1 MPIIT
6 KVAEC
11 LDWSDDDE
19 AGKVTVECAGRGFL
33 EFYGMLKATGEDEV
47 KVWDDEL
54 EKDAMCQPKSEDTA
68 IEGGKEDDAPSF
80 PPVDL
85 FSLSE
90 TELKEIDYYK
100 VLHLPCRPTI
110 TPDDVKKAYRKSC
123 LKYHPDKSGRGEE
136 DAVFL
141 KVKVAFETLS
151 TLKKAYDSTEMP
163 FDESIPSEK
172 EIAKRDFFQ
181 LWEPVFKLNLH
192 FDSRLLPSSKSNGGN
207 KRNNRRSSGSSR
219 NMKNKSKKMQGPPSL
234 GDVDTPIE
242 EVHEYYDYW
251 IHFESWRDFS
261 LQAARELETQE
272 HLDNAE
278 SRYEKR
284 WFQKEIDRAAKKL
297 KQQEVARI
305 TLLVEKAMASDPRL
319 IQEKKRLIE
328 EKERKQQQRKQD
340 AIDKKEAEEEAKL
353 AEQQKAAEEKKRKT
367 EEKMT
372 REQEKKKVRKAKQAF
387 KKYVGAALKELEQK
401 EYALENEVDLICA
414 KLNRLKL
421 TKLNSHLEAKSASDV
436 VAIVKKRSE
445 NITNG
450 VHEEGDDEEAD
461 NGNNV
466 GNSFCVP
473 TTNVSTTNKQSHE
486 ETIAPSP
493 TSSTSAKKKTLPFSK
508 DEMTALA
515 KGAKK
520 FPPGGANRWDQI
532 SHYINNV
539 CRPQNPRTKEECIE
553 IFNKIN
559 KSAKAFQNG
568 SQAQA
573 AATTSTT
580 STIDNNSCDWS
591 TEQDQQLQKGLSTH
605 LASMEKN
612 ERWSSIA
619 NGVIGKSKKEC
630 VMRFKEIRNALK
642 AKK

>member
-1 MPIIT
+1 MQAMGQRSGQGRHLQVEKHT
-6 KVAEC
+6 LLSNEGSSDKESDAE
-11 LDWSDDDE
+11 
-19 AGKVTVECAGRGFL
+19 A
-33 EFYGMLKATGEDEV
+33 
-47 KVWDDEL
+47 
-54 EKDAMCQPKSEDTA
+54 
-68 IEGGKEDDAPSF
+68 SF

-141 KVKVAFETLS
+141 KVKAAFETLS
-151 TLKKAYDSTEMP
+151 TQKKAYDSTEMP
-163 FDESIPSEK
+163 FDESIPSDK
-172 EIAKRDFFQ
+172 EIARKDFFK
-181 LWEPVFKLNLH
+181 LWEPVFQRNSH
-192 FDSRLLPSSKSNGGN
+192 FDSRLLPSCAKNGN
-207 KRNNRRSSGSSR
+207 KRNNRRSSGSSSR
-219 NMKNKSKKMQGPPSL
+219 NLKNSKNNNKKPQGPPSL
-234 GDVDTPIE
+234 GSADTRIE

-297 KQQEVARI
+297 KQLEVARM

-328 EKERKQQQRKQD
+328 EKERKQRERKQE
-340 AIDKKEAEEEAKL
+340 ALDKKKAAEDAKL
-353 AEQQKAAEEKKRKT
+353 AEQQKAEEEKKKKAEEKIA
-367 EEKMT
+367 
-372 REQEKKKVRKAKQAF
+372 REQEKKKLRKTKVAL
-387 KKYVGAALKELEQK
+387 KKYVKAALQELNQK
-401 EYALENEVDLICA
+401 EYALEDEVDLICA
-414 KLNRLKL
+414 ELDQLKIAKLNARLDSKP
-421 TKLNSHLEAKSASDV
+421 ASDV

-445 NITNG
+445 NIQNGVQEGNDEEPDTNG
-450 VHEEGDDEEAD
+450 SSCA
-461 NGNNV
+461 
-466 GNSFCVP
+466 
-473 TTNVSTTNKQSHE
+473 
-486 ETIAPSP
+486 A
-493 TSSTSAKKKTLPFSK
+493 TSSTTEISATKEQAQQDTKPPAPATATAPVSTKKKKIPFTK
-508 DEMTALA
+508 EEMTALA

-532 SHYINNV
+532 SNYINNV

-553 IFNKIN
+553 TFNRIN
-559 KSAKAFQNG
+559 KSAKALQNG
-568 SQAQA
+568 NKSQAPAPAKNGA
-573 AATTSTT
+573 APKADS
-580 STIDNNSCDWS
+580 NPADW
-591 TEQDQQLQKGLSTH
+591 TPEQDKQLQSGLSTYP
-605 LASMEKN
+605 ASMDKN
-612 ERWSSIA
+612 ERWSSIS
-619 NGVIGKSKKEC
+619 NGVPGKSKKEC
-630 VMRFKEIRNALK
+630 VARFKEIRNALK